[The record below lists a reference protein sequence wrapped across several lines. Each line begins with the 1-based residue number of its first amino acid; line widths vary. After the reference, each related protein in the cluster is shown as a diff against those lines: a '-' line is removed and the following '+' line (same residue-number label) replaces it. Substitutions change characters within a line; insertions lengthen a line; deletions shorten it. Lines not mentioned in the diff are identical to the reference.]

1 MGGSFGDH
9 PNDRPARGINLNFI
23 NIQLWSFV
31 PAAERTTLLKV
42 VVDNAIVS
50 CGQCGGEQRLAMAE
64 FHWQLWEVQA
74 MFRVVAGKENV
85 VSGEQ
90 SLTLINIL

>member
-23 NIQLWSFV
+23 NI
-31 PAAERTTLLKV
+31 
-42 VVDNAIVS
+42 DNAIVS

-74 MFRVVAGKENV
+74 MFRVIAGKENV
-85 VSGEQ
+85 VSGE
-90 SLTLINIL
+90 